1 MRDKLIEL
9 IGDAPYGLRT
19 LGQAADELISVE
31 SIADFLKSHGV
42 TFAEDNNVPCKWV
55 PVGERLPDKSGKY
68 LVRCELWGWGK
79 LFNQWTGLC
88 FFWDETRQFIDDG
101 GPVMGK
107 VTHWMPLPEPPKEG
121 E

>member
-9 IGDAPYGLRT
+9 LDETFEKQYDRNLVI
-19 LGQAADELISVE
+19 AARPTADYLI
-31 SIADFLKSHGV
+31 SHGV
-42 TFAEDNNVPCKWV
+42 TFADVPDTNVGKWI
-55 PVGERLPDKSGKY
+55 PVSERLPDKSGKY